1 MIIIGGEKKRE
12 REGGRERERE
22 REWEREGERERERE
36 RERMRERERKKKEKE
51 KEILPEIWFDWN
63 KGHSNF
69 IGRLR
74 AQAIFSALYREKKTV
89 Y

>member
-1 MIIIGGEKKRE
+1 MKILKGELKREKGERERERKRE
-12 REGGRERERE
+12 REGGRE

-36 RERMRERERKKKEKE
+36 REKEKE